1 MGTRSRPP
9 LAATYAQRGIR
20 VDAVAPGLARPGSER
35 RAGGPSREARAMRPP
50 GRLGEPEDVASA
62 TAWLLDSSQSLVAG
76 QVIGVDGGIAT
87 ARRRA

>member
-1 MGTRSRPP
+1 
-9 LAATYAQRGIR
+9 
-20 VDAVAPGLARPGSER
+20 
-35 RAGGPSREARAMRPP
+35 MRPP